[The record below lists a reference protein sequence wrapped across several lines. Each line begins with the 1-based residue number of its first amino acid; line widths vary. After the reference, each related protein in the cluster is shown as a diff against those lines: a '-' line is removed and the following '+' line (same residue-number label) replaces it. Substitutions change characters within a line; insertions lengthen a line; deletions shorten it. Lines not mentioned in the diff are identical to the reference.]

1 MQVAFKGQTIL
12 TQYYVQNKKL
22 GAYLS
27 KYKLGIKVDQYSH
40 KGRNSN
46 YEQSRQLMEKSHG
59 ITLIRTNPEAPDCI
73 NRLINQIYIH
83 IIKSTKKPSKN
94 ELKNHWLMIFQKEF

>member
-1 MQVAFKGQTIL
+1 
-12 TQYYVQNKKL
+12 
-22 GAYLS
+22 
-27 KYKLGIKVDQYSH
+27 
-40 KGRNSN
+40 
-46 YEQSRQLMEKSHG
+46 MEKSHG

-94 ELKNHWLMIFQKEF
+94 ELKNH